1 MGDFAGGLVVLSLAL
16 AWSRS
21 PGASWRRIRS
31 RDGALVLVAVVGLSL
46 IAVSFKE
53 PLTYIVFPALI
64 WAAFRFGAPGA
75 TLAIAIAT
83 LLTIAITANE
93 VGPFFAQTI
102 DHRTVATQAFILITA
117 FTTLFLS
124 ALVSEREEAAGALL
138 EARRREGERAVEER
152 HRIAR
157 DLHDSASQSL
167 FSTVLNARTAQRQL
181 RAQGVS
187 PSDPVAQ
194 ALGAIADLTRD
205 VQVELRNLIHQLD
218 HGPIDDGL
226 LAALDRHASSVGSQA
241 QVRITVQGRD
251 PALAPDVE
259 MQLFGIARE
268 ALANV
273 VRHSG
278 ARTAWVRVD
287 GGASGVVLE
296 VRDDGRGF
304 DPALD
309 RPGHFGLESMRSRAA
324 EAGAVL
330 TITSAPDRGTVV
342 RVEVP
347 A

>member
-1 MGDFAGGLVVLSLAL
+1 
-16 AWSRS
+16 
-21 PGASWRRIRS
+21 
-31 RDGALVLVAVVGLSL
+31 VVGLSL

-53 PLTYIVFPALI
+53 PLTYLVFPALI
-64 WAAFRFGAPGA
+64 WAAFRFGAPVA

-152 HRIAR
+152 YRIAR
-157 DLHDSASQSL
+157 DLHDSVSQSL

-181 RAQGVS
+181 RADGAS

-205 VQVELRNLIHQLD
+205 VQVELRGLIHQLD
-218 HGPIDDGL
+218 HGPVDDGL
-226 LAALDRHASSVGSQA
+226 LAALDRHASSVSSQA
-241 QVRITVQGRD
+241 QVRITVQGTGRD
-251 PALAPDVE
+251 LVLEPDVE

-278 ARTAWVRVD
+278 ARAAWVRVD
-287 GGASGVVLE
+287 GGPSGVVLE

-324 EAGAVL
+324 EAGARL

-342 RVEVP
+342 HVEVP